1 MVFPFKQAIAP
12 ETAHENEQLLE
23 LSGEDVP
30 IHGMYHRSTFNTR
43 KTKVKVEQAQLVRRA
58 TLKLAK
64 LLDDQGEPARAK
76 VGFRLLDGVAVT
88 LDSDCGF
95 HGGFLSGNGSEQS

>member
-1 MVFPFKQAIAP
+1 M
-12 ETAHENEQLLE
+12 
-23 LSGEDVP
+23 P

-43 KTKVKVEQAQLVRRA
+43 KTKVKVKQAQLVRRA
-58 TLKLAK
+58 TLELRK